1 MTLKEIKAKATV
13 SELLLIEQVEL
24 LLGDSLTEK
33 DQISGE
39 ISGWKAVETKLH
51 QMDESFRDN
60 RRPAPIGA
68 LRAWIEEEIRMLS
81 KKLK

>member
-13 SELLLIEQVEL
+13 SELLLIEQVEFL
-24 LLGDSLTEK
+24 IGDTLTEK
-33 DQISGE
+33 DRFSGE
-39 ISGWKAVETKLH
+39 IAGWRAVETKLN

-68 LRAWIEEEIRMLS
+68 LRAWIEEEIQMLS